1 MRRRVAVTGLGVVSS
16 IGHGAGDFWRACLA
30 GATRVE
36 AIPPAWLDYAQFT
49 SRLWSPLAEPD
60 YDAWGL
66 GRIER
71 LQNDRT
77 ALIAMTAAFQ
87 ALEAAGIGRELRDEK
102 RGIFTLSGTGGVAP
116 ERAGVALG
124 TGIGGISSALRST
137 LHQALTRPKESLRE
151 LRGRLG
157 DAGALDLLETL
168 ETLEDI
174 ERRLRAPSRANP
186 FAVAMTMPNT
196 ATSALSI
203 KLSLVGPQSTY
214 CSACASG
221 TVALGHGYRSIA
233 AGDMDLVLAGGVE
246 FLDDDYGAIF
256 HSFDLA
262 HTLVRDSPEFE
273 PERANRPFD
282 RGRSGFLFSQGGG
295 AVLVLEELERARRRG
310 APILAEIAGFAE
322 TSDAHNIMVMEPEG
336 RQIARAIEMA
346 LADAA
351 LRPDE
356 IDYVNAHGTGTV
368 ANDETEAAV
377 LSRIFGVRPLV
388 NSTKSLLGH
397 TLGASGALEAVVTV
411 LSLQHQTTHACLNL
425 EDPIADLN
433 FVRRVES
440 YPIRAAVSQSFA
452 FGGHNAALVLREVK

>member
-1 MRRRVAVTGLGVVSS
+1 MRRRVAVTGLGVVSA

-36 AIPPAWLDYAQFT
+36 AIPPAWLFYAQFN

-87 ALEAAGIGRELRDEK
+87 ALAAAGLGREVLDEK
-102 RGIFTLSGTGGVAP
+102 RGTFVLTGTGGVAP
-116 ERAGVALG
+116 GRAGVSLG

-151 LRGRLG
+151 LRVRLG
-157 DAGALDLLETL
+157 DAGALELLETV
-168 ETLEDI
+168 
-174 ERRLRAPSRANP
+174 ERRLQAPSRANP

-203 KLSLVGPQSTY
+203 KLSLVGPQSTH
-214 CSACASG
+214 CAACASG
-221 TVALGHGYRSIA
+221 TVAIGHAFRSIA
-233 AGDMDLVLAGGVE
+233 AGETDLMLAGGVE

-262 HTLVRDSPEFE
+262 HTLVRGDDP
-273 PERANRPFD
+273 RGNRPFD

-295 AVLVLEELERARRRG
+295 AVLVLEEMERATERG
-310 APILAEIAGFAE
+310 APILAEVAGFAE

-336 RQIARAIEMA
+336 RQIARAIETA
-346 LADAA
+346 LKDAG
-351 LRPDE
+351 LGPDQ
-356 IDYVNAHGTGTV
+356 IDYVNAHGTGTM

-377 LSRIFGVRPLV
+377 LSRIFGSRPLV

-397 TLGASGALEAVVTV
+397 TLGASGALEAAVTV
-411 LSLQHQTTHACLNL
+411 LSLKHQATHACHNL

-433 FVRRVES
+433 FVRRADS
-440 YPIRAAVSQSFA
+440 YPIRAALSQSFA
-452 FGGHNAALVLREVK
+452 FGGHNAAVVFREPR

>member
-16 IGHGAGDFWRACLA
+16 IGHGAEDFWRACLA
-30 GATRVE
+30 GASRVE
-36 AIPPAWLDYAQFT
+36 AIPPAWLFYAPFT
-49 SRLWSPLAEPD
+49 SRFWSPLPEPD
-60 YDAWGL
+60 YEAWGL

-87 ALEAAGIGRELRDEK
+87 ALAAAGIRREMKDEK
-102 RGIFTLSGTGGVAP
+102 RGIFALAGAGGVEP
-116 ERAGVALG
+116 ERAGVSLG

-157 DAGALDLLETL
+157 DAEALDLLETV
-168 ETLEDI
+168 EQ
-174 ERRLRAPSRANP
+174 RLQAPSRANP

-203 KLSLVGPQSTY
+203 KLSLVGPQSTH
-214 CSACASG
+214 CAACASG
-221 TVALGHGYRSIA
+221 TVAIGHGYRSIA
-233 AGDMDLVLAGGVE
+233 AGETDLVLAGGVE
-246 FLDDDYGAIF
+246 LLDDDYGAIF

-262 HTLVRDSPEFE
+262 HTLCRGDDPEK
-273 PERANRPFD
+273 ANRPFD
-282 RGRSGFLFSQGGG
+282 RERSGFLFSQGGG

-310 APILAEIAGFAE
+310 APILAEVAGFAE

-336 RQIARAIEMA
+336 RQIARAIETA
-346 LADAA
+346 LADSR

-377 LSRIFGVRPLV
+377 LSRIFGSRPLV

-397 TLGASGALEAVVTV
+397 TLGASGALEAAVTV
-411 LSLQHQTTHACLNL
+411 LSLQHQTTHACRNL

-433 FVRRVES
+433 FVRQVDS
-440 YPIRAAVSQSFA
+440 YPIRAALSQSFA
-452 FGGHNAALVLREVK
+452 FGGHNAALVLRQPGLPT

>member
-30 GATRVE
+30 GTTRVE
-36 AIPPAWLDYAQFT
+36 AIPPSWLDYAQFT

-60 YDAWGL
+60 YESWGL

-71 LQNDRT
+71 LQNDPS

-87 ALEAAGIGRELRDEK
+87 ALEAAGITRELKDEK
-102 RGIFTLSGTGGVAP
+102 RGTFVLSGTGGVAP
-116 ERAGVALG
+116 ERAGISLG

-137 LHQALTRPKESLRE
+137 LHQALTKPKESLRE

-157 DAGALDLLETL
+157 DAGALDLLET
-168 ETLEDI
+168 I
-174 ERRLRAPSRANP
+174 ERRLRSPSRANA

-203 KLSLVGPQSTY
+203 KLSLVGPQSTH

-221 TVALGHGYRSIA
+221 TVAIGHGYRSIA
-233 AGDMDLVLAGGVE
+233 SGDMDLVLAGGVE

-262 HTLVRDSPEFE
+262 RTLVRDAPDSDPNH
-273 PERANRPFD
+273 ANRPFD
-282 RGRSGFLFSQGGG
+282 RQRSGFLFSQGGG
-295 AVLVLEELERARRRG
+295 AVLVLEELERARGRG
-310 APILAEIAGFAE
+310 APILAEVAGFAE
-322 TSDAHNIMVMEPEG
+322 TSDAHNIMVMEPDG
-336 RQIARAIEMA
+336 RQIARAIEAA
-346 LADAA
+346 LADSR

-356 IDYVNAHGTGTV
+356 IDYVNAHGTGTL
-368 ANDETEAAV
+368 ANDETETAV
-377 LSRIFGVRPLV
+377 IGRIFGTRPLV

-411 LSLQHQTTHACLNL
+411 LSLQHQTTHACKNL

-433 FVRRVES
+433 FVRRVDAQR
-440 YPIRAAVSQSFA
+440 IRAALSQSFA
-452 FGGHNAALVLREVK
+452 FGGHNAALVLRAPS

>member
-1 MRRRVAVTGLGVVSS
+1 MRRRVAVTGLGAVSS
-16 IGHGAGDFWRACLA
+16 IGHGAGEFWRACLA
-30 GATRVE
+30 GTTRVE
-36 AIPPAWLDYAQFT
+36 AIPPAWLEYAQFT

-60 YDAWGL
+60 YGAWGL
-66 GRIER
+66 GRIEQ

-87 ALEAAGIGRELRDEK
+87 ALEAAGIGREMKDEK
-102 RGIFTLSGTGGVAP
+102 RGTFVLSGTGGVEP
-116 ERAGVALG
+116 ERTGVSLG

-157 DAGALDLLETL
+157 DSGALDLLES
-168 ETLEDI
+168 I
-174 ERRLRAPSRANP
+174 ERRLQAPSRANP

-203 KLSLVGPQSTY
+203 KLSLVGPQSTH
-214 CSACASG
+214 CAACASG
-221 TVALGHGYRSIA
+221 TVAIGHGYRSIA
-233 AGDMDLVLAGGVE
+233 GGEMDLVLAGGVE

-262 HTLVRDSPEFE
+262 RTLVRGDDP
-273 PERANRPFD
+273 RANRPFD

-295 AVLVLEELERARRRG
+295 AVLVLEELERAQRRG
-310 APILAEIAGFAE
+310 APILAEVAGFAE

-336 RQIARAIEMA
+336 RQIARAIETA
-346 LADAA
+346 LADAG

-356 IDYVNAHGTGTV
+356 IDYVNAHGTGTI

-377 LSRIFGVRPLV
+377 LSRIFGSRPLV

-411 LSLQHQTTHACLNL
+411 LSLQHQTTHACHNL

-433 FVRRVES
+433 FVRRVDS
-440 YPIRAAVSQSFA
+440 YPIRNALSQSFA
-452 FGGHNAALVLREVK
+452 FGGHNAAVVFRKS

>member
-1 MRRRVAVTGLGVVSS
+1 MRRRVAVTGLGIVSS
-16 IGHGAGDFWRACLA
+16 IGHGAVDFWRACLA

-36 AIPPAWLDYAQFT
+36 PIPPAWLDYAQFT

-60 YDAWGL
+60 YEAWGL

-77 ALIAMTAAFQ
+77 ALIAMTAALQ
-87 ALEAAGIGRELRDEK
+87 ALEAAGIGREVKDEK
-102 RGIFTLSGTGGVAP
+102 RGTFALSGTGDVEPG
-116 ERAGVALG
+116 RAGVSLG

-157 DAGALDLLETL
+157 DSGALDLLESV
-168 ETLEDI
+168 
-174 ERRLRAPSRANP
+174 ERRLQAPSRANP

-203 KLSLVGPQSTY
+203 KLSLVGPQSTH
-214 CSACASG
+214 CAACASG
-221 TVALGHGYRSIA
+221 TVAIGHAYRSIA
-233 AGDMDLVLAGGVE
+233 GGEMDLVLAGGVE
-246 FLDDDYGAIF
+246 LLDDDYGAIF

-262 HTLVRDSPEFE
+262 HTLVRGDDP
-273 PERANRPFD
+273 RGNRPFD

-295 AVLVLEELERARRRG
+295 AVLVLEEMERARERG
-310 APILAEIAGFAE
+310 APILAEVAGFAE

-336 RQIARAIEMA
+336 RQIARAIESA
-346 LADAA
+346 LRDSG

-356 IDYVNAHGTGTV
+356 IDYVNAHGTGTM

-377 LSRIFGVRPLV
+377 LSRIFGSRPLV

-397 TLGASGALEAVVTV
+397 TLGASGALEAAVTV
-411 LSLQHQTTHACLNL
+411 LSLQHQAAHACLNL

-433 FVRRVES
+433 FVRQAGAW
-440 YPIRAAVSQSFA
+440 PIRNALSQSFA
-452 FGGHNAALVLREVK
+452 FGGHNAAVVLRSTK

>member
-16 IGHGAGDFWRACLA
+16 IGHGAEDFWCACLA

-36 AIPPAWLDYAQFT
+36 PIPPAWLSYAQFT

-60 YDAWGL
+60 YEAWGL

-87 ALEAAGIGRELRDEK
+87 ALEAAGIGREMKDEK
-102 RGIFTLSGTGGVAP
+102 RGTFVLSGTGGVEP
-116 ERAGVALG
+116 GRAGVSLG

-168 ETLEDI
+168 EGI
-174 ERRLRAPSRANP
+174 ERRLQAPSRANP

-203 KLSLVGPQSTY
+203 KLSLVGPQSTH
-214 CSACASG
+214 CAACASG
-221 TVALGHGYRSIA
+221 TVAIGHAYRSIA
-233 AGDMDLVLAGGVE
+233 AGEMDLVLAGGVE
-246 FLDDDYGAIF
+246 LLDDDYGAIF

-262 HTLVRDSPEFE
+262 HTLVRGDDPE
-273 PERANRPFD
+273 ANRPFD

-295 AVLVLEELERARRRG
+295 AVLVLEEMERARKRG
-310 APILAEIAGFAE
+310 APILAEVAGFAE

-336 RQIARAIEMA
+336 RQIARAIESA
-346 LADAA
+346 LKDAD

-356 IDYVNAHGTGTV
+356 IDYVNAHGTGTT

-377 LSRIFGVRPLV
+377 LSRIFGSRPLV
-388 NSTKSLLGH
+388 SSTKSLLGH
-397 TLGASGALEAVVTV
+397 TLGASGALEAAVTV
-411 LSLQHQTTHACLNL
+411 LSLQHQTTHVCLNL

-433 FVRRVES
+433 FVRRVDS
-440 YPIRAAVSQSFA
+440 HPIRAALSQSFA
-452 FGGHNAALVLREVK
+452 FGGHNAAVVFRTLTP

>member
-30 GATRVE
+30 GTTRVE
-36 AIPPAWLDYAQFT
+36 PIPAAWLDYGQFT

-60 YDAWGL
+60 YEAWGL

-87 ALEAAGIGRELRDEK
+87 ALEAAGIGREVKDEK
-102 RGIFTLSGTGGVAP
+102 RGTFELTGTGGVDP
-116 ERAGVALG
+116 GRAGVSLG

-137 LHQALTRPKESLRE
+137 LHQALSRPKESLRE
-151 LRGRLG
+151 LRNRLG
-157 DAGALDLLETL
+157 DAESLNLLET
-168 ETLEDI
+168 I
-174 ERRLRAPSRANP
+174 ERRLQAPSRANP

-203 KLSLVGPQSTY
+203 KLSLVGPQSTH
-214 CSACASG
+214 CAACASG
-221 TVALGHGYRSIA
+221 TVAIGHAYRSIA
-233 AGDMDLVLAGGVE
+233 SGDLDLVLAGGVE

-262 HTLVRDSPEFE
+262 HTLLRGDDPGT
-273 PERANRPFD
+273 ANRPFD
-282 RGRSGFLFSQGGG
+282 RTRSGFLFSQGGG
-295 AVLVLEELERARRRG
+295 AVLVLEELEKARGRG

-336 RQIARAIEMA
+336 RQIARAIETA
-346 LADAA
+346 LADAG
-351 LRPDE
+351 LKPDD

-368 ANDETEAAV
+368 ANDEAEAAV
-377 LSRIFGVRPLV
+377 LSRIFGARPLV

-411 LSLQHQTTHACLNL
+411 LSLRDQTAHACHNL

-440 YPIRAAVSQSFA
+440 HPLRAALSQSFA
-452 FGGHNAALVLREVK
+452 FGGHNAALVVRKS

>member
-1 MRRRVAVTGLGVVSS
+1 MRRRVAVTGLGIVSS
-16 IGHGAGDFWRACLA
+16 IGHGTEDFWRACLA
-30 GATRVE
+30 GITRVE
-36 AIPPAWLDYAQFT
+36 PIPPSWLEYAQFT

-60 YDAWGL
+60 YGAWGL

-71 LQNDRT
+71 LQNDAT

-87 ALEAAGIGRELRDEK
+87 ALEAAGIGREVLDEK
-102 RGIFTLSGTGGVAP
+102 RGTFTLSGTGGVEP
-116 ERAGVALG
+116 GRAGVSLG

-157 DAGALDLLETL
+157 DAGALELLET
-168 ETLEDI
+168 I
-174 ERRLRAPSRANP
+174 ERRLQAPSRANP

-203 KLSLVGPQSTY
+203 KLSLVGPQSTH
-214 CSACASG
+214 CAACASG
-221 TVALGHGYRSIA
+221 TVAIGHGYRSIA
-233 AGDMDLVLAGGVE
+233 GGEMDLVLAGGVE

-262 HTLVRDSPEFE
+262 RTLCRGDDPQQ
-273 PERANRPFD
+273 ANRPFD

-295 AVLVLEELERARRRG
+295 AVLVLEELERATGRG
-310 APILAEIAGFAE
+310 APILAEVVGFAE

-336 RQIARAIEMA
+336 RQIARAIESA
-346 LADAA
+346 LADSG

-356 IDYVNAHGTGTV
+356 IDYVNAHGTGTI
-368 ANDETEAAV
+368 ANDEAEAAV
-377 LSRIFGVRPLV
+377 LSRIFGSRPLV

-397 TLGASGALEAVVTV
+397 TLGASGALEAAVTV
-411 LSLQHQTTHACLNL
+411 LSLQHQTTHACRNL

-433 FVRRVES
+433 FVRRADS
-440 YPIRAAVSQSFA
+440 YPIRAALSQSFA
-452 FGGHNAALVLREVK
+452 FGGHNAALVLRES

>member
-1 MRRRVAVTGLGVVSS
+1 MRRRVAVTGLGIVSS
-16 IGHGAGDFWRACLA
+16 IGHGAGDFWHACLA

-36 AIPPAWLDYAQFT
+36 PIPPAWLFYAQFT

-60 YDAWGL
+60 YEAWGL

-87 ALEAAGIGRELRDEK
+87 ALEAAGIGREAKDEK
-102 RGIFTLSGTGGVAP
+102 RGTFALSGTGGVEP
-116 ERAGVALG
+116 GRAGVSLG

-168 ETLEDI
+168 EGV
-174 ERRLRAPSRANP
+174 ERRLQAPSRANP

-203 KLSLVGPQSTY
+203 KLSLVGPQSTH
-214 CSACASG
+214 CAACASG
-221 TVALGHGYRSIA
+221 TVAIGHAYRSIA
-233 AGDMDLVLAGGVE
+233 AGEMDLVLAGGVE

-262 HTLVRDSPEFE
+262 HTLVRGDDP
-273 PERANRPFD
+273 RGNRPFD

-295 AVLVLEELERARRRG
+295 AVLVLEEMERARERG
-310 APILAEIAGFAE
+310 APILAEVAGFAE

-336 RQIARAIEMA
+336 RQIARAIESA
-346 LADAA
+346 LKDSG

-356 IDYVNAHGTGTV
+356 IDYVNAHGTGTM

-377 LSRIFGVRPLV
+377 LSRLFGYRPLV

-397 TLGASGALEAVVTV
+397 TLGASGALEAAVTV
-411 LSLQHQTTHACLNL
+411 LSLQHQETHACLNL

-433 FVRRVES
+433 FVRQAGA
-440 YPIRAAVSQSFA
+440 YPIRNALSQSFA
-452 FGGHNAALVLREVK
+452 FGGHNAAVVLRRT

>member
-1 MRRRVAVTGLGVVSS
+1 MKRRVAVTGLGVVSS

-30 GATRVE
+30 GNTRVE

-60 YDAWGL
+60 YEIWGL

-71 LQNDRT
+71 LQNDAT

-87 ALEAAGIGRELRDEK
+87 ALEAAGITREMKDEK
-102 RGIFTLSGTGGVAP
+102 RGTFVLSGTGGVAP
-116 ERAGVALG
+116 ERAGISLG
-124 TGIGGISSALRST
+124 TGIGGITSALRST

-151 LRGRLG
+151 LRARLG
-157 DAGALDLLETL
+157 DAGVLDLLET
-168 ETLEDI
+168 I
-174 ERRLRAPSRANP
+174 ERRLQAPSRANA

-203 KLSLVGPQSTY
+203 KLSLVGPQTTHCAA
-214 CSACASG
+214 CSSG
-221 TVALGHGYRSIA
+221 TVAIGHGYRSIA
-233 AGDMDLVLAGGVE
+233 SGDMDLILAGGVE

-262 HTLVRDSPEFE
+262 RTLVRGDDPS
-273 PERANRPFD
+273 RANRPFD
-282 RGRSGFLFSQGGG
+282 RERSGFLFSQGGG
-295 AVLVLEELERARRRG
+295 AVLVLEELERARGRG
-310 APILAEIAGFAE
+310 APILAEVAGFAE

-336 RQIARAIEMA
+336 RQIARVIAGA
-346 LADAA
+346 LAEAG

-356 IDYVNAHGTGTV
+356 VDYVNAHGTGTV

-377 LSRIFGVRPLV
+377 IGRIFGSRPLV

-411 LSLQHQTTHACLNL
+411 LSLQHQTTHACKNL

-433 FVRRVES
+433 FVRQVDSHSIRV
-440 YPIRAAVSQSFA
+440 ALSQSFA
-452 FGGHNAALVLREVK
+452 FGGHNAALVLKASPHTAAP

>member
-36 AIPPAWLDYAQFT
+36 PIPPAWLEYAQFT

-60 YDAWGL
+60 YGAWDL

-77 ALIAMTAAFQ
+77 ALIAMVAAFQ
-87 ALEAAGIGRELRDEK
+87 ALEAAGIGREVKDEK
-102 RGIFTLSGTGGVAP
+102 RGTFVLSGTGGVEP
-116 ERAGVALG
+116 ERAGVSLG

-157 DAGALDLLETL
+157 DAGALEVLET
-168 ETLEDI
+168 I
-174 ERRLRAPSRANP
+174 ERRLQAPSRANP

-203 KLSLVGPQSTY
+203 KLSLVGPQSTH

-221 TVALGHGYRSIA
+221 TVAIGHAYRSIA
-233 AGDMDLVLAGGVE
+233 AGEMDLVLAGGVE
-246 FLDDDYGAIF
+246 FLDDDFGAIF

-262 HTLVRDSPEFE
+262 HTLVRGDDP
-273 PERANRPFD
+273 RANRPFD

-295 AVLVLEELERARRRG
+295 AVLVLEEMERATERG
-310 APILAEIAGFAE
+310 APILAEVAGFAE

-336 RQIARAIEMA
+336 RQIARAIESA
-346 LADAA
+346 LADAT
-351 LRPDE
+351 LRPDA
-356 IDYVNAHGTGTV
+356 IDYVNAHGTGTT

-377 LSRIFGVRPLV
+377 LSRIFGPRPLV

-397 TLGASGALEAVVTV
+397 TLGASGALEAAVTV

-425 EDPIADLN
+425 EEPIADLN
-433 FVRRVES
+433 FVRRVDS
-440 YPIRAAVSQSFA
+440 HPIRAALSQSFA
-452 FGGHNAALVLREVK
+452 FGGHNAALVFRKS

>member
-1 MRRRVAVTGLGVVSS
+1 MRRRVAVTGLGIVSS
-16 IGHGAGDFWRACLA
+16 IGHGTEDFWRACLA
-30 GATRVE
+30 GITRVE
-36 AIPPAWLDYAQFT
+36 PIPPSWLEYAQFT

-60 YDAWGL
+60 YGAWGL

-71 LQNDRT
+71 LQNDAT

-87 ALEAAGIGRELRDEK
+87 ALEAAGIGREVLDEK
-102 RGIFTLSGTGGVAP
+102 RGTFTLSGTGGVEP
-116 ERAGVALG
+116 GRAGVSLG

-157 DAGALDLLETL
+157 DAGALELLET
-168 ETLEDI
+168 I
-174 ERRLRAPSRANP
+174 ERRLQAPSRANP

-203 KLSLVGPQSTY
+203 KLSLVGPQSTH
-214 CSACASG
+214 CAACASG
-221 TVALGHGYRSIA
+221 TVAIGHGYRSIA
-233 AGDMDLVLAGGVE
+233 GGEMDLVLAGGVE

-262 HTLVRDSPEFE
+262 RTLCRGDDPQQ
-273 PERANRPFD
+273 ANRPFD

-295 AVLVLEELERARRRG
+295 AVLVLEELERATGRG
-310 APILAEIAGFAE
+310 APILAEVVGFAE

-336 RQIARAIEMA
+336 RQIARAIESA
-346 LADAA
+346 LADSG

-356 IDYVNAHGTGTV
+356 IDYVNAHGTGTI
-368 ANDETEAAV
+368 ANDEAEAAV
-377 LSRIFGVRPLV
+377 LSRIFGSRPLV

-397 TLGASGALEAVVTV
+397 TLGASGALEAAVTV
-411 LSLQHQTTHACLNL
+411 LSLQHQTTHACRNL

-433 FVRRVES
+433 FVHRADS
-440 YPIRAAVSQSFA
+440 YPIRAALSQSFA
-452 FGGHNAALVLREVK
+452 FGGHNAALVLRES

>member
-30 GATRVE
+30 GTTRVE

-49 SRLWSPLAEPD
+49 SHLWSPLAEPD
-60 YDAWGL
+60 YDVWGL

-87 ALEAAGIGRELRDEK
+87 ALEAAGIGREVKDEK
-102 RGIFTLSGTGGVAP
+102 RGTFTLSGTGEVEP
-116 ERAGVALG
+116 ERAGVSLG

-157 DAGALDLLETL
+157 DAGALDLLEIL
-168 ETLEDI
+168 ETLD
-174 ERRLRAPSRANP
+174 RRLRAPSRANP

-203 KLSLVGPQSTY
+203 KLSLVGPQSTH

-221 TVALGHGYRSIA
+221 TVAIGHGYRSIA
-233 AGDMDLVLAGGVE
+233 AGEMDLVLAGGVE

-262 HTLVRDSPEFE
+262 HTLVRGDNPG
-273 PERANRPFD
+273 ANRPFD

-295 AVLVLEELERARRRG
+295 AVLVLEELERAQRRG
-310 APILAEIAGFAE
+310 APILAEVAGFAE

-336 RQIARAIEMA
+336 RQIARAIETA

-356 IDYVNAHGTGTV
+356 IDYVNAHGTGTI

-377 LSRIFGVRPLV
+377 LSRIFGSRPLV
-388 NSTKSLLGH
+388 SSTKSLLGH

-411 LSLQHQTTHACLNL
+411 LSLQHQTTHACHNL

-433 FVRRVES
+433 FVRRVDS
-440 YPIRAAVSQSFA
+440 YPIRAALSQSFA
-452 FGGHNAALVLREVK
+452 FGGHNAALVFREVR

>member
-16 IGHGAGDFWRACLA
+16 IGHGAEDFWRACLA

-36 AIPPAWLDYAQFT
+36 PIPPSWLHYAQFT

-60 YDAWGL
+60 YEAWGL

-87 ALEAAGIGRELRDEK
+87 ALEAAGIGREVRDEK
-102 RGIFTLSGTGGVAP
+102 RGTFALSGTGGLAP
-116 ERAGVALG
+116 ERAGVSLG

-157 DAGALDLLETL
+157 DAGALELLETL
-168 ETLEDI
+168 E
-174 ERRLRAPSRANP
+174 RRLQAPSRANP

-203 KLSLVGPQSTY
+203 KLSLVGPQSTH
-214 CSACASG
+214 CAACASG
-221 TVALGHGYRSIA
+221 TVAIGHAYRSIA
-233 AGDMDLVLAGGVE
+233 GGDMDLVLAGGVE

-262 HTLVRDSPEFE
+262 HTLCRGED

-282 RGRSGFLFSQGGG
+282 RARSGFLFSQGGG
-295 AVLVLEELERARRRG
+295 AVLVLEEMERARGRG

-336 RQIARAIEMA
+336 RQIARAIETA
-346 LADAA
+346 LADSA

-356 IDYVNAHGTGTV
+356 IDYVNAHGTGTL

-377 LSRIFGVRPLV
+377 LSRIFGSRPLV

-397 TLGASGALEAVVTV
+397 TLGASGALEAAVTV
-411 LSLQHQTTHACLNL
+411 LSLQHQATHACHNL

-433 FVRRVES
+433 FVRRAGS
-440 YPIRAAVSQSFA
+440 YPIRNALSQSFA
-452 FGGHNAALVLREVK
+452 FGGHNAALVFRKSPAGGG

>member
-30 GATRVE
+30 GTTRVE
-36 AIPPAWLDYAQFT
+36 AIPPSWLDYAQFT

-60 YDAWGL
+60 YESWGL

-71 LQNDRT
+71 LQNDPS

-87 ALEAAGIGRELRDEK
+87 ALEAAGITRELKDEK
-102 RGIFTLSGTGGVAP
+102 RGTFVLSGTGGVAP
-116 ERAGVALG
+116 ERAGISLG

-137 LHQALTRPKESLRE
+137 LHQALTKPKESLRE

-157 DAGALDLLETL
+157 DAGALDLLET
-168 ETLEDI
+168 I
-174 ERRLRAPSRANP
+174 ERRLRSPSRANA

-203 KLSLVGPQSTY
+203 KLSLVGPQSTH

-221 TVALGHGYRSIA
+221 TVAIGHGYRSIA
-233 AGDMDLVLAGGVE
+233 SGDMDLVLAGGVE

-262 HTLVRDSPEFE
+262 RTLVRDAPDSDPNH
-273 PERANRPFD
+273 ANRPFD
-282 RGRSGFLFSQGGG
+282 RQRSGFLFSQGGG
-295 AVLVLEELERARRRG
+295 AVLVLEELERARGRG
-310 APILAEIAGFAE
+310 APILAEVAGFAE
-322 TSDAHNIMVMEPEG
+322 TSDAHNIMVMEPDG
-336 RQIARAIEMA
+336 RQIARAIEAA
-346 LADAA
+346 LADSR

-356 IDYVNAHGTGTV
+356 IDYVNAHGTGTL
-368 ANDETEAAV
+368 ANDETETAV
-377 LSRIFGVRPLV
+377 IGRIFGSRPLV

-411 LSLQHQTTHACLNL
+411 LSLQHQTTHACKNL

-433 FVRRVES
+433 FVRRVDAQR
-440 YPIRAAVSQSFA
+440 IRAALSQSFA
-452 FGGHNAALVLREVK
+452 FGGHNAALVLRAPS